1 MDLERKLLLGNSDFD
16 KIISENSFF
25 IDKTLFIK
33 EFMEDGCDVSCI
45 LRPRRFGKSLNLSM
59 LKSFLSLN
67 ANPSSFERFLIGK
80 ETAFDCG
87 QYTVIYLN
95 TKDCKATPGMKM
107 WL

>member
-1 MDLERKLLLGNSDFD
+1 LLLGTSDFD
-16 KIISENSFF
+16 EFIEKDLFF
-25 IDKTLFIK
+25 IDKSLFIK
-33 EFMEDGCDVSCI
+33 EFLEDGAKVTCI
-45 LRPRRFGKSLNLSM
+45 LRPRRFGKSLNLSI
-59 LKSFLSLN
+59 LKSFLSMN
-67 ANPSSFERFLIGK
+67 ANPSSFDRYLIGK